1 MKNIL
6 KNPRTA
12 SIFKMIRPWITLVA
26 LILVLRYT
34 GILAGISVITNT
46 AMMRTGVLD
55 ADSEPL
61 ELTKDFDY
69 NFSITDLE
77 NKKVDFNQFKG
88 KTVFLNLWATWCGP
102 CRVEMPSIQKL
113 YNEVNHDDIVFVMLS
128 LDRAEDKEK
137 VVKFVNDKQH
147 TFPVYVPAGYLPEQL
162 NVSSIPTTFIISPE
176 GKIVSKK
183 VGTANYD
190 TEEFKTFLE
199 KL

>member
-6 KNPRTA
+6 KNPRAA
-12 SIFKMIRPWITLVA
+12 SIFKMVRPWITLVA

-61 ELTKDFDY
+61 VPTKDFDY

-147 TFPVYVPAGYLPEQL
+147 TFPVYIPAGYLPEQL
-162 NVSSIPTTFIISPE
+162 NVPSIPTTFIISPE